1 MAPIDPN
8 QLLAAFAPLLTPL
21 GGIKNATEVPRLS
34 SLMKKFSRK
43 LVSRCVYC
51 NVLLATTPDVLEEFL
66 RSGGWETIHLWIK
79 SAKDTGNRPFLDE
92 LLKLLL
98 TLPMN
103 VDRLRENE
111 SPKMIRKLAKQ
122 MDDPLLAAKAQ
133 EVVDKWTKMIELNAI
148 SGVKEKKRKSN
159 DTNNGGKDSGDAKKS
174 KLNAKSANH
183 TAESDSNASMD
194 SSNSDLKATSERT
207 PRPSTAKVK
216 PGKSR
221 LGDLVSQS
229 SAKPVKQRKED
240 KKSITS
246 NKPLNNA
253 YNSDSLNS
261 VTSTSLPKP
270 KIQPIGGIKVIEPLP
285 VTTAAAPAPTPVPPP
300 VVVPPAKPHVLHV
313 CLELI

>member
-1 MAPIDPN
+1 
-8 QLLAAFAPLLTPL
+8 
-21 GGIKNATEVPRLS
+21 
-34 SLMKKFSRK
+34 
-43 LVSRCVYC
+43 
-51 NVLLATTPDVLEEFL
+51 
-66 RSGGWETIHLWIK
+66 
-79 SAKDTGNRPFLDE
+79 

-98 TLPMN
+98 QLPMN

-133 EVVDKWTKMIELNAI
+133 EVVDKWTKMIELNAM
-148 SGVKEKKRKSN
+148 SGVKVNKEKKRKSN
-159 DTNNGGKDSGDAKKS
+159 DTNNGGKDSGDAKKW

-240 KKSITS
+240 KKSIAS

-261 VTSTSLPKP
+261 VTSTSVPKP

-313 CLELI
+313 CLEFI